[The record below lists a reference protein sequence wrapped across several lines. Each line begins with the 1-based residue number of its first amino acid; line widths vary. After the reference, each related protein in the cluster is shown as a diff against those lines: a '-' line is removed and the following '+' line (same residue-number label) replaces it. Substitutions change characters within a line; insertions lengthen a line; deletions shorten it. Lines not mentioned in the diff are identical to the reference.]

1 LISPATFPDGP
12 LTVPAHT
19 SVSVL
24 LDNLQLTTAY
34 PEIALSGG
42 KGTTIRLTYAEAL
55 QDKNGLKG
63 NRGEILGKTVAGVYD
78 EYVTDGSD
86 HRIFAPLVWRTWRY
100 LQIDIST
107 AGDSLKLDGFRSVF
121 SAYPFVERARFVTD
135 DPTLSLI
142 WNIGWRTARV
152 DAHDTYMDTAYWERL
167 QYVGDTRIQALI
179 SYVVADDDRLAR
191 QAIEAI
197 NESRIPEGITLSR
210 YPTSTFQAIP
220 PFSLIWVGL
229 LHDFAIY
236 RGDPAFVRGQLAG
249 SRAVLAWFFEH
260 QNSNGMIGILPWW
273 SFVDYASDFVAGV
286 PPQDAHGDSTV
297 ITLHFVEALQ
307 EAADLEGA
315 YGDPSMAKRYRLAAV
330 RIIRAV
336 RSLCWNSKYRLF
348 ADTPGGVHFSQHANA
363 MAVWLDVAPR
373 SAQRRIMTRIL
384 SVPNHKELPVLSTAS
399 YYYRFYLA
407 RGLLHAGMGDE
418 YLRQLQPW
426 RDMAALDLTTWAE
439 KPEPAR
445 SDSHAWSAHPN
456 FDLLTI
462 VAGIQPASL
471 GFRSVLISPH
481 LGTLRNVSVSY
492 PHPKGTIDV
501 TYIQEPGV
509 LKVAIHLPRGLPGTF
524 FWRHRSYSI
533 PHGHL
538 NISITE
544 NMSHG

>member
-1 LISPATFPDGP
+1 
-12 LTVPAHT
+12 
-19 SVSVL
+19 
-24 LDNLQLTTAY
+24 
-34 PEIALSGG
+34 
-42 KGTTIRLTYAEAL
+42 
-55 QDKNGLKG
+55 
-63 NRGEILGKTVAGVYD
+63 
-78 EYVTDGSD
+78 
-86 HRIFAPLVWRTWRY
+86 
-100 LQIDIST
+100 
-107 AGDSLKLDGFRSVF
+107 
-121 SAYPFVERARFVTD
+121 
-135 DPTLSLI
+135 
-142 WNIGWRTARV
+142 
-152 DAHDTYMDTAYWERL
+152 
-167 QYVGDTRIQALI
+167 
-179 SYVVADDDRLAR
+179 
-191 QAIEAI
+191 
-197 NESRIPEGITLSR
+197 
-210 YPTSTFQAIP
+210 
-220 PFSLIWVGL
+220 
-229 LHDFAIY
+229 
-236 RGDPAFVRGQLAG
+236 
-249 SRAVLAWFFEH
+249 
-260 QNSNGMIGILPWW
+260 
-273 SFVDYASDFVAGV
+273 
-286 PPQDAHGDSTV
+286 
-297 ITLHFVEALQ
+297 
-307 EAADLEGA
+307 
-315 YGDPSMAKRYRLAAV
+315 
-330 RIIRAV
+330 
-336 RSLCWNSKYRLF
+336 
-348 ADTPGGVHFSQHANA
+348 
-363 MAVWLDVAPR
+363 
-373 SAQRRIMTRIL
+373 MTRIL

-426 RDMAALDLTTWAE
+426 RDMAALGLTTWAE